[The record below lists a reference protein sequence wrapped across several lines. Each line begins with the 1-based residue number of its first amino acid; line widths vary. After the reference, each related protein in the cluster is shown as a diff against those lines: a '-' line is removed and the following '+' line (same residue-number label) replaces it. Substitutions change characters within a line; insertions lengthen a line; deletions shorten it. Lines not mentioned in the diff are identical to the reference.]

1 MWEVQLLTAIELEP
15 GDGIRLF
22 STSFHNFGATVR
34 VWGISVSEDRVTKV
48 GLWTGSLWEY
58 TVGGTISDRD

>member
-22 STSFHNFGATVR
+22 RTSFLNFGTTVR
-34 VWGISVSEDRVTKV
+34 VWRILVSEVRVTKV
-48 GLWTGSLWEY
+48 VLWTGSPWEY
-58 TVGGTISDRD
+58 TVGGTTSDRD